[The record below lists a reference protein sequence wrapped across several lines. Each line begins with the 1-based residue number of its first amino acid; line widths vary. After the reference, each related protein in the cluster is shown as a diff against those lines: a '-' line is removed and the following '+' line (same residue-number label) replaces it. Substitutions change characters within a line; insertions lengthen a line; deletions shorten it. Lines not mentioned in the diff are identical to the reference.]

1 MKPMNQRDLW
11 NERYNEKGSVWG
23 AAPNQFVE
31 DRLAGL
37 EPCRVLDLG
46 SGQGRNAIW
55 LALQGHTVTAVDVSD
70 VATAQAAEI
79 AASVGVAVEFIAAD
93 LESWQP
99 LGGTYDLALLAYMQ
113 APETMRKSL
122 HAKAARALRN
132 GGRVFVIAHHSDNLE
147 HGIGGPPVPEVLFD
161 EEMLIADFSD
171 FEVVEVGRVIRHVER
186 GDVKG
191 EAIDVLF
198 HGVKR

>member
-1 MKPMNQRDLW
+1 MSQRDLW
-11 NERYNEKGSVWG
+11 NERYEEDAALFGSR
-23 AAPNQFVE
+23 PNQSVT

-55 LALQGHTVTAVDVSD
+55 LALQGHAVTAIDVSD
-70 VATAQAAEI
+70 VATARAAEI
-79 AASVGVAVEFIAAD
+79 AAGAGVEAEFIAAD

-99 LGGTYDLALLAYMQ
+99 PTSEYDLVLLAYMH
-113 APETMRKSL
+113 ARESMRKSL
-122 HAKAARALRN
+122 HAKAARALRS
-132 GGRVFVIAHHSDNLE
+132 GGRVFVVAHHSDNLE

-161 EEMLIADFSD
+161 EAMLVADFAE
-171 FEVVEVGRVIRHVER
+171 FEVIEAERVTRRVER

-191 EAIDVLF
+191 DAIDVIF
-198 HGVKR
+198 YGIKP